1 MQPFFSVKQQTVC
14 IEFQI
19 LLEQVLKTLN
29 SNCETPYLL
38 WDNGTRAELC
48 EFLDQQC
55 HLGTDSNDPSCGI
68 EFVYS
73 AHRKELVVGEIF
85 VRIYNQQPTY
95 AIEVSVYV
103 DKTGSVVNT
112 FFYFSHICKR

>member
-1 MQPFFSVKQQTVC
+1 V
-14 IEFQI
+14 QI
-19 LLEQVLKTLN
+19 LKMLN

-55 HLGTDSNDPSCGI
+55 CMGTNSNDPLCGI

-73 AHRKELVVGEIF
+73 AHSKELVVGEIF
-85 VRIYNQQPTY
+85 IRIYNQQPTY
-95 AIEVSVYV
+95 PIQVSVFV
-103 DKTGSVVNT
+103 DRSD
-112 FFYFSHICKR
+112 S

>member
-1 MQPFFSVKQQTVC
+1 MNQQTVC
-14 IEFQI
+14 AEFEL
-19 LLEQVLKTLN
+19 LLEQILKTLN

-55 HLGTDSNDPSCGI
+55 HEGTGSSDPSCGI
-68 EFVYS
+68 EFVYT

-95 AIEVSVYV
+95 TIEVSVYV
-103 DKTGSVVNT
+103 DRTNSMCS
-112 FFYFSHICKR
+112 FSY

>member
-1 MQPFFSVKQQTVC
+1 L
-14 IEFQI
+14 EQI
-19 LLEQVLKTLN
+19 LKMLN

-38 WDNGTRAELC
+38 WNNGTRAELC

-55 HLGTDSNDPSCGI
+55 HMGTDSNDQSCGI

-73 AHRKELVVGEIF
+73 AHKKELVVGEIF

-95 AIEVSVYV
+95 TIQVSVHV
-103 DKTGSVVNT
+103 ART
-112 FFYFSHICKR
+112 C